1 VNQLKFAWIIG
12 LMLLAQPSHVSDELT
27 IVHGQEPIMTI
38 RRSDLS
44 SSLYGFGFPSI
55 DIQKFQTISDQ
66 LNKQIRKEAIDAI
79 IDENGNIIPELPGME
94 LNKAIFKEQFF
105 TYFYQKGSSTLEVPV
120 RTVYPKVDS
129 ELLTQIRS
137 QKIGHYVTYFNS
149 HNKARSH
156 NISLAA
162 TAINN
167 QVVLPGE
174 TFSFNQTVGKRTK
187 AKGYLPAPII
197 VKGELAEGVGGGIC
211 QVSSTLFNAVDRSGL
226 QILQRYSHSRRVPY
240 VPPGRDATVS
250 WYGPDFSFKNKY
262 NQPILIQA
270 KAQFGMMMILLF
282 SSDEINFKPKHVP
295 SSNNQLPPETERKK
309 YFLNEETNR
318 ISQYKKVTSTR

>member
-1 VNQLKFAWIIG
+1 VNQLKFAWIFG
-12 LMLLAQPSHVSDELT
+12 LMLLAQPSQVSDELT
-27 IVHGQEPIMTI
+27 IVQEKEPIMTI
-38 RRSDLS
+38 RRSDVS
-44 SSLYGFGFPSI
+44 SSLYEFGFPSV
-55 DIQKFQTISDQ
+55 DMQKLQNISDQ
-66 LNKQIRKEAIDAI
+66 LNKQIRKEAIDAT

-94 LNKAIFKEQFF
+94 LNNTVFKEQFF
-105 TYFYQKGSSTLEVPV
+105 TYFYQKNPSTIVVPV
-120 RTVYPKVDS
+120 RIVYPKVDS

-137 QKIGHYVTYFNS
+137 QRIGHYVTYFNS
-149 HNKARSH
+149 HNKERSH
-156 NISLAA
+156 NIALATA
-162 TAINN
+162 AINN

-197 VKGELAEGVGGGIC
+197 VRGELAEGVGGGIC

-270 KAQFGMMMILLF
+270 KAQFGMMMVLLF
-282 SSDEINFKPKHVP
+282 SSDEIDFKPKHVP
-295 SSNNQLPPETERKK
+295 SSNNQLPPGIDFKK
-309 YFLNEETNR
+309 HFLNEETH
-318 ISQYKKVTSTR
+318 